1 VRTLKIL
8 LAEDV
13 AMVRGALVALIELEP
28 DLRVVAALERG
39 DEVVPAAQA
48 HQPDI
53 AIIDI
58 DLPGLDGL
66 SAAEQL
72 HEHMPSCP
80 ILILTNLGRAGT
92 LRRALAAH
100 VGGYLLKDAPAEQL
114 ATAIRD
120 VAAGRRVIDP
130 QLAVSTWEG
139 DQNPLSPREHG
150 VLRLA
155 AEGAEPAEIAEAMN
169 LSVGTVRNY
178 LTAIVTK
185 LNARNRV
192 DAIKTAYDSG
202 WLPLS
207 PALSRPYPR
216 PYLRPYPGLIPGL
229 ISGRIPGLIPGPIPG
244 LVSGVMPARPAQARL
259 QRGPQPVV
267 LRPGLAELAVQAER
281 DIGQIRA
288 PPLQHRLLDS
298 DPAQLRIARLLR
310 CVPDHPSSPRL
321 VATRAGFRACAAGV
335 LAASR

>member
-1 VRTLKIL
+1 MRTLRIL

-28 DLRVVAALERG
+28 DLKVVAAIERG
-39 DEVVPAAQA
+39 DDIVPTACA

-66 SAAEQL
+66 SAAEEL
-72 HEHMPSCP
+72 HHKMPSCRT
-80 ILILTNLGRAGT
+80 LILTNLGRSGT

-100 VGGYLLKDAPAEQL
+100 VCGYMLKDAPPEQL
-114 ATAIRD
+114 ATAIRE

-139 DQNPLSPREHG
+139 GQNPLSPREHE
-150 VLRLA
+150 VLRRA
-155 AEGAEPAEIAEAMN
+155 AEGSEPTEIAAVMH

-192 DAIKTAYDSG
+192 DAIKTAYESG
-202 WLPLS
+202 WLP
-207 PALSRPYPR
+207 
-216 PYLRPYPGLIPGL
+216 
-229 ISGRIPGLIPGPIPG
+229 
-244 LVSGVMPARPAQARL
+244 
-259 QRGPQPVV
+259 
-267 LRPGLAELAVQAER
+267 
-281 DIGQIRA
+281 
-288 PPLQHRLLDS
+288 
-298 DPAQLRIARLLR
+298 
-310 CVPDHPSSPRL
+310 
-321 VATRAGFRACAAGV
+321 
-335 LAASR
+335 